1 MIGCARRIVVL
12 VLVVLV
18 AGGAWFFRD
27 SLREKWRDVRGVAP
41 EPEPSRELA
50 DVAHSKL
57 EALKNGSSDRAALSA
72 AELES
77 LLLFEY
83 RGVLPAFLDSPQV
96 KMHEDQLQLRARVP
110 IDKLPRMDGLGEAAS
125 FLPDTADIMVAGK
138 LIPLDSGRVAF
149 GVDEVTAS
157 RFPLPGRMVPRALQQ
172 MGRRDEPGLPA
183 DAMPLRLPSGI
194 AAAYIRGDS
203 LYLLARPPRQ

>member
-1 MIGCARRIVVL
+1 MIGCARRIVMLVIVL
-12 VLVVLV
+12 LVV
-18 AGGAWFFRD
+18 GSGWFFRD
-27 SLREKWRDVRGVAP
+27 SLRAKWRTLRGVPP
-41 EPEPSRELA
+41 EPEPSAELA
-50 DVAHSKL
+50 ETARGKIA
-57 EALKNGSSDRAALSA
+57 ALQDGSSGQAALSA

-83 RGVLPAFLDSPQV
+83 RGLLPAFLDSPQV
-96 KMHEDQLQLRARVP
+96 EMHDDQLQLRARVP

-149 GVDEVTAS
+149 GVDEVTAA
-157 RFPLPGRMVPRALQQ
+157 RFPVPGRMVPRALQQ

-183 DAMPLRLPSGI
+183 DAMPMHLPNGV
-194 AAAYIRGDS
+194 AAAYIRRDS
-203 LYLLARPPRQ
+203 LFLLARPPR